1 MTQDEK
7 RLLKRGVFWAG
18 VAAAFFGLIALA
30 ESRVIVLVA
39 LVVWWVFFYVIF
51 RREAADDRRT
61 SVRQLLVLAA
71 LIAVGYLC
79 IRALRFTNEGLN
91 LAFVCAFLL
100 IPFFAV
106 RPVLRLRRWPKVL
119 TTILLAPVLALCL
132 LCLLVT
138 VTCDIPAVAKHRE
151 LSRELSTV
159 QQEHYSVHLLWQE
172 TAGGAVGPH
181 GVGLEQR
188 MFIVPG
194 LYVVK
199 HLDYF
204 EGAHEGSLS
213 AEGADKVRLH
223 IPKSNLHQ
231 EVDQVYSL
239 KRRVYF

>member
-1 MTQDEK
+1 M
-7 RLLKRGVFWAG
+7 
-18 VAAAFFGLIALA
+18 I
-30 ESRVIVLVA
+30 
-39 LVVWWVFFYVIF
+39 
-51 RREAADDRRT
+51 EAADDRRT